1 MALCIG
7 SYHQFGVNFFSYT
20 VLYVAGEYLFTFIC
34 ADNQSRSGSR
44 ISESEHSLHCDL
56 FQFELNACGNCSKL
70 TFNEKVTNL
79 KASSKVK
86 RGSNAVYGLKG
97 IFKWKHATLFR
108 SSGENCGKISD
119 LY

>member
-1 MALCIG
+1 MALCIE
-7 SYHQFGVNFFSYT
+7 SYHQFEVNLFSYT

-79 KASSKVK
+79 KAFKSQK
-86 RGSNAVYGLKG
+86 RIQCSLRIKG
-97 IFKWKHATLFR
+97 NIFK
-108 SSGENCGKISD
+108 
-119 LY
+119 